1 VSRSAVSEP
10 TNPYEENDDEICQLS
25 HRCSVADPHRQ
36 RMRLPRLPTCRD
48 RTGSVRR
55 QPRGALPRPRADVR
69 RPSGRGRSGAGGQRP
84 AAIGAGRA
92 ARGISKGACPG
103 TAICWACLAPGAG
116 HLYTGETGRGAL
128 LAGTAAG
135 SLLAGTLLSSGGG
148 TCRATNPEDQGRC
161 TYDHENHRMVEP
173 TNRTPLYV
181 GAAVAAAG
189 WIYGIVDAGSSARRM
204 NASSGVAVGPFDAQP
219 QPGVRTTAAGEP
231 ALGIGVRLTW

>member
-1 VSRSAVSEP
+1 MRFASSLTAALLLTLTVSGCVCPDCPPVAIGPDPSGGSHAVPSQDRAP
-10 TNPYEENDDEICQLS
+10 MSGGHL
-25 HRCSVADPHRQ
+25 VADAPA
-36 RMRLPRLPTCRD
+36 LA
-48 RTGSVRR
+48 GSAL
-55 QPRGALPRPRADVR
+55 QPLAPDVR
-69 RPSGRGRSGAGGQRP
+69 PVVSLRV
-84 AAIGAGRA
+84 
-92 ARGISKGACPG
+92 ACPG

-116 HLYTGETGRGAL
+116 HFYTGETGRGAL